1 MIWRNCGTKKLA
13 HNFQIVVSDSCLAFI
28 LNHCFQGILKAI
40 IHRFT
45 FFFFLFAKRV
55 ECMLC
60 ILNSHHSVFL
70 SKQMIMNM
78 VKHAFQFTCVGLGF

>member
-45 FFFFLFAKRV
+45 FFFFICK
-55 ECMLC
+55 
-60 ILNSHHSVFL
+60 
-70 SKQMIMNM
+70 K
-78 VKHAFQFTCVGLGF
+78 G